1 MAQNISLLNAQYNSV
16 PAVLLPKAGGGTA
29 RFDDASVTTATASDV
44 ASGKV
49 FLASDGTVT
58 TGTAS
63 GGGGASNYVT
73 GTFTGTTANTM
84 LPITISYNGSGYP
97 IAVQIYP
104 TGGSYNSDGDF
115 YSLVSRYKTCIYT
128 AVKCISNTPP
138 NYSDSDDYRNFASV
152 VNFYKNSTSDSTNY
166 SVTSNRAFRFYY
178 DTSYPTGNSPYYQAV
193 RFASATTMRVAI
205 GVAGTG
211 GGFAP
216 NIEYTYNIV
225 YSS

>member
-1 MAQNISLLNAQYNSV
+1 MSIASEISRLQTAKADLKTSIENKGVTVPSSTLL
-16 PAVLLPKAGGGTA
+16 
-29 RFDDASVTTATASDV
+29 
-44 ASGKV
+44 SGYSALV
-49 FLASDGTVT
+49 DQI
-58 TGTAS
+58 S

-73 GTFTGTTANTM
+73 GTFTGTTANAM

-104 TGGSYNSDGDF
+104 TGGAYNSGGGF

-128 AVKCISNTPP
+128 AIKCISDTPP

-152 VNFYKNSTSDSTNY
+152 VNFYKNSTSDSTVYNA
-166 SVTSNRAFRFYY
+166 TSNRAFRFYY
-178 DTSYPTGNSPYYQAV
+178 DTSYPTGSSPYYQAV
-193 RFASATTMRVAI
+193 RFASATAMRVAI
-205 GVAGTG
+205 GVTGTG